1 MSRSSFENGAEALLE
16 FLRIQETDFIFCS
29 PIGILAPLWEALAKR
44 DERGELDSPK
54 YLNCRH
60 ELLAV
65 GLASGFYKATGRP
78 QIVLLSPSFGVLN
91 GSMGIWSAMQER
103 IPMVI
108 LTPDTMTYG
117 TDPILDAGVE
127 WPSLLVDMGGSV
139 RDAEAFVKWGKE
151 LKAADSLF
159 ADLRRAFYFAES
171 VPRGPTVLSVPYEI
185 LMSPVATS
193 LPPKLE
199 ARAVVAPFEQ
209 IHQVGELL
217 MRSRNLVIITEHAGR
232 TSIEVNTLVK
242 LAELIG
248 APVFEFWE
256 PSFQNFPRSH
266 PLHGRG
272 PVEAVLPDA
281 DCIIVAGANGPWHP
295 PLVQL
300 KDECKVIVFEEDP
313 LRPRAPYWGYR
324 TDYCV
329 AGDIGMNLAQLCTE
343 LENHIVSLPTQR
355 IERWKQYNRQ
365 KAEEQRNKNDIAP
378 SGSRIHASRLFQA
391 LHRALP
397 DGSVIVDEILSQ
409 EELMVQSLFQSKSF
423 KQYRGWAG
431 GLGTGLPTALGVKL
445 ALPDNLVVCI
455 TGDGAFNYNPV
466 PASFG
471 LAQQH
476 KLPILV
482 VICDN
487 EGYASQAW
495 NTQKYFPQ
503 GSAVRTS
510 NYYGKRIEPTPDYWK
525 LAAAFGGHGERVSS
539 PESLGPAIQRA
550 LSAMESGRF
559 ALLDVMVTP

>member
-1 MSRSSFENGAEALLE
+1 MNRSSFSNGAEALLE

-44 DERGELDSPK
+44 DERGELVSPK

-78 QIVLLSPSFGVLN
+78 QVVLLSPSFGVLN

-117 TDPILDAGVE
+117 TDPTLDAGIE
-127 WPSLLVDMGGSV
+127 WPSLLVDIGGSV

-151 LKAADSLF
+151 SKTANSLV
-159 ADLRRAFYFAES
+159 ADLRRAFYFAET
-171 VPRGPTVLSVPYEI
+171 VPRGPTLLSVPYEI
-185 LMSPVATS
+185 LMTPLASS
-193 LPPKLE
+193 IPPKLE
-199 ARAVVAPFEQ
+199 ARPVVAPIEQ
-209 IHQVGELL
+209 IRQMSELL
-217 MRSRNLVIITEHAGR
+217 TRSLNPVIITERAGR

-248 APVFEFWE
+248 APVFEFWL

-266 PLHGRG
+266 PLHGNG
-272 PVEAVLPDA
+272 PVEAVLPEA

-295 PLVQL
+295 PLVEL
-300 KDECKVIVFEEDP
+300 KDGCKVIVFEEDP
-313 LRPRAPYWGYR
+313 LRPRAPYWGYQ

-329 AGDIGMNLAQLCTE
+329 AGDIGMNLAQLCAE
-343 LENHIVSLPTQR
+343 LEKHIVSLPTER
-355 IERWKQYNRQ
+355 IERWKQYNHQ
-365 KAEEQRNKNDIAP
+365 TAEEKCNKNKNDVAQ
-378 SGSRIHASRLFQA
+378 SRSRIHASTLFQA

-397 DGSVIVDEILSQ
+397 EGSAIVDEILSQ
-409 EELMVQSLFQSKSF
+409 EDLMLKVLFQSKPF

-431 GLGTGLPTALGVKL
+431 ALGTGLPTALGVKL

-455 TGDGAFNYNPV
+455 TGDGGFNYNPV
-466 PASFG
+466 PACFG

-476 KLPILV
+476 KVPILV
-482 VICDN
+482 VICNN
-487 EGYASQAW
+487 EGCSWRLLQA
-495 NTQKYFPQ
+495 
-503 GSAVRTS
+503 G
-510 NYYGKRIEPTPDYWK
+510 
-525 LAAAFGGHGERVSS
+525 
-539 PESLGPAIQRA
+539 
-550 LSAMESGRF
+550 
-559 ALLDVMVTP
+559 